1 SGSTC
6 TSGWGGHGCKL
17 RELRSHFVA
26 RNRCVFYHNGP
37 IAQYANTD
45 RSKRLD
51 WRNGVLRSL
60 KLTSR

>member
-1 SGSTC
+1 MHLRL
-6 TSGWGGHGCKL
+6 GGHGCKL
-17 RELRSHFVA
+17 RELRSQFVA
-26 RNRCVFYHNGP
+26 RNRCVFDHNGP